1 MYVKKRVLS
10 FYGKKFKTEE
20 RLDKVDLLEI
30 TTKKAD
36 IKLDELHTCLQKKKE
51 GKFCL
56 IFCPL
61 KKLTWKSKLM
71 HHGSCLFLFLN

>member
-36 IKLDELHTCLQKKKE
+36 IKLDELHNCLKKKKRRKVLFNILPSKE
-51 GKFCL
+51 TNLEVKADASQKLF
-56 IFCPL
+56 IFV
-61 KKLTWKSKLM
+61 S
-71 HHGSCLFLFLN
+71 

>member
-36 IKLDELHTCLQKKKE
+36 IKLDELHNCLKKKKRRKVLFNILPSKE
-51 GKFCL
+51 TNLEVKADASRKLF
-56 IFCPL
+56 IFV
-61 KKLTWKSKLM
+61 S
-71 HHGSCLFLFLN
+71 